1 MLFLARMV
9 KLAATLVAGVIVLG
23 IVLHVLGANASNAA
37 VSLVYDVCRPLVA
50 PFKDLFNLSNPK
62 VQIAVDWGIAAAV
75 YALVGALIARV
86 LAMAGLA
93 AAERRSF
100 VGRRR
105 PVA

>member
-23 IVLHVLGANASNAA
+23 IVLHVLGANASNAL
-37 VSLVYDVCRPLVA
+37 VGLVYDVCRPLVA
-50 PFKDLFNLSNPK
+50 PFKDLFNLSNAK
-62 VQIAVDWGIAAAV
+62 AQIAVNWGIAAAV

-93 AAERRSF
+93 AAERRPF
-100 VGRRR
+100 LRRR
-105 PVA
+105 RTVV